1 MKTSSI
7 DRLILCIAWVTYLVM
22 VIGSGGLASFLA
34 SWQHGLVIGATGA
47 FVLLMLGSWWGTHP
61 DTKPGSST
69 PHIHQHETKSPTDQ
83 LIHTLVHCLP
93 LFLISALGVTSL
105 GGHAFTFAAT
115 PSANLEAAQSNPP
128 TGNNP
133 LHNLVPKDLALRQLT
148 IADVYASKMVLPAEI
163 DVIGMIYRP
172 TDADYERLPG
182 SLTREAVPL
191 LLYRYQITCCAADAT
206 PIFLALNG
214 LDPLKYPNDTWVT
227 VKGRLT
233 PPTPPN
239 NIGSLAVISAKPVS
253 TPSEQYLNRPLY

>member
-1 MKTSSI
+1 MKPSSI
-7 DRLILCIAWVTYLVM
+7 DRLILCIAWVTYLLM

-47 FVLLMLGSWWGTHP
+47 FVLLMLGSWLGTETGTSTP
-61 DTKPGSST
+61 DT
-69 PHIHQHETKSPTDQ
+69 HQHETKSPTDQ

-105 GGHAFTFAAT
+105 GGHAFTFSAT
-115 PSANLEAAQSNPP
+115 PSASLEAAQSNPP

-133 LHNLVPKDLALRQLT
+133 LADLTPKDLALRQLT

-163 DVIGMIYRP
+163 DVVCMIYRP
-172 TDADYERLPG
+172 TDADYARLPG

-191 LLYRYQITCCAADAT
+191 LLYRYQITCCAADAS

-214 LDPLKYPNDTWVT
+214 LDPLKFPNDTWVT
-227 VKGRLT
+227 VKGRLA

-239 NIGSLAVISAKPVS
+239 NIGSLAVISVEPVS
-253 TPSEQYLNRPLY
+253 TPSEQYLSRPLY